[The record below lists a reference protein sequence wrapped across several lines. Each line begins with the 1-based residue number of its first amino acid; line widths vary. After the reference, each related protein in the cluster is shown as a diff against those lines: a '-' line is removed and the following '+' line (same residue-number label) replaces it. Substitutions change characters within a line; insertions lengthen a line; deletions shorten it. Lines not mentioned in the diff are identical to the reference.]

1 MSTGPGNALLPVV
14 RRLMSFAPSAVPRR
28 QRRLAGRRAVVDG
41 IPFTLPVNSEQ
52 TPALMAAFPVDG
64 DAAAR
69 LLPGDELHP
78 VRLPGGKGLL
88 VVTVVNYEIT
98 DIGRYVEYSLAIACT
113 FGAKPAPPLLP
124 GLLRGHYGTGQF
136 VLDLP
141 VSSEISV
148 KGGKG
153 IWGMPKHQA
162 NLDFTITPTTVSSQ
176 YDVDGL
182 LGARIEI
189 DRPPETALPLDV
201 GAANYCVFRG
211 MVMKSFIYFQ
221 GAADIALGKRAKAR
235 LYLGDA
241 PQVAPLHGLGIEPD
255 AVFTAFLPSTR
266 GVLDDHFECWFMT
279 SGDGQH
285 ETGEGLDSVVTLGRS
300 EEWLD
305 PPKVRV
311 GSAR

>member
-1 MSTGPGNALLPVV
+1 MSPSPVNALLPLV
-14 RRLMSFAPSAVPRR
+14 RGLMSAAPSSVPRR

-78 VRLPGGKGLL
+78 VRLPGGRGLL

-162 NLDFTITPTTVSSQ
+162 NLDFTITPTMVSSQ

-241 PQVAPLHGLGIEPD
+241 PQVAPLHDLGMSPD
-255 AVFTAFLPSTR
+255 PVFTAFLPSSR

-279 SGDGQH
+279 SADGQH
-285 ETGEGLDSVVTLGRS
+285 EAGEGLDSVVNLGRS

>member
-1 MSTGPGNALLPVV
+1 
-14 RRLMSFAPSAVPRR
+14 MSFAPSAVPRR
-28 QRRLAGRRAVVDG
+28 QRRLAGRRAQVDG

-64 DAAAR
+64 DAAGR

-98 DIGRYVEYSLAIACT
+98 DIGRYVEYSLALACT

-148 KGGKG
+148 KGGNG

-162 NLDFTITPTTVSSQ
+162 NLDFTVTPTTDTSQ
-176 YDVDGL
+176 Y
-182 LGARIEI
+182 
-189 DRPPETALPLDV
+189 
-201 GAANYCVFRG
+201 
-211 MVMKSFIYFQ
+211 
-221 GAADIALGKRAKAR
+221 
-235 LYLGDA
+235 
-241 PQVAPLHGLGIEPD
+241 
-255 AVFTAFLPSTR
+255 
-266 GVLDDHFECWFMT
+266 
-279 SGDGQH
+279 
-285 ETGEGLDSVVTLGRS
+285 
-300 EEWLD
+300 
-305 PPKVRV
+305 
-311 GSAR
+311 

>member
-1 MSTGPGNALLPVV
+1 MSTGPGSALLPVV

-98 DIGRYVEYSLAIACT
+98 DIGKYVEYSLAIACT

-241 PQVAPLHGLGIEPD
+241 QQVAPLHDLGIEQD

-279 SGDGQH
+279 SADGRH
-285 ETGEGLDSVVTLGRS
+285 ETGEGLDSVVNLGRS

>member
-1 MSTGPGNALLPVV
+1 MSPVRTLLPVA
-14 RRLMSFAPSAVPRR
+14 RGLMSLAPSAVPRR

-41 IPFTLPVNSEQ
+41 IPFSLPVNSEQ
-52 TPALMAAFPVDG
+52 TPALMAAFPLDG
-64 DAAAR
+64 EAAAR
-69 LLPGDELHP
+69 MLPGDELHP
-78 VRLPGGKGLL
+78 VRLPGGRGLL

-98 DIGRYVEYSLAIACT
+98 DIGRYVEYSLAVACT

-124 GLLRGHYGTGQF
+124 GLFRGRYGTGQY
-136 VLDLP
+136 VVDLP

-162 NLDFTITPTTVSSQ
+162 NLDFVIEPTTVSSQ

-189 DRPPETALPLDV
+189 ERPEPTALPLSV

-221 GAADIALGKRAKAR
+221 GAADVAIGKRARAR
-235 LYLGDA
+235 LDLGDA
-241 PQVAPLHGLGIEPD
+241 PQVAALHDLGIEPD
-255 AVFTAFLPSTR
+255 PLFTAFLPSTR
-266 GVLDDHFECWFMT
+266 GVLDDHFECWFA
-279 SGDGQH
+279 SSEDGRH
-285 ETGEGLDSVVTLGRS
+285 ETGEGLESVVGLGRS

-305 PPKVRV
+305 PPKARV
-311 GSAR
+311 VDLR